1 MHIVVGPVL
10 TGNPQRTLRAN
21 PGHSPRRATG
31 ALSLVRRAPP
41 GPARTL
47 LHRDIRPH
55 DAVLAAVDM
64 PTELRIDEIPC
75 IFSASR
81 EFGLR
86 DESAHDC
93 LLSQVAN
100 E

>member
-75 IFSASR
+75 IFLLAGNLAS
-81 EFGLR
+81 ETSPLMIA
-86 DESAHDC
+86 S
-93 LLSQVAN
+93 LSQVAN